1 MNSFVAEISRL
12 RSMTTRELRDRYIEV
27 FGEQSRSRNKDYLW
41 KRIAYRI
48 QEQAEGGLSERVR
61 QRAQELACDADL
73 RVRGNRVAVP
83 EPKPSPKKMAPAEA
97 KKRDPRIPPAGTIII
112 RHFGGTDH
120 VVRVLNHGFEY
131 RGERYRSL
139 SAVAIKISGTKCSG
153 FNFFAEALANGGT
166 R

>member
-1 MNSFVAEISRL
+1 
-12 RSMTTRELRDRYIEV
+12 MTTRELRDRYIEV
-27 FGEQSRSRNKDYLW
+27 FGEQTRSRNKEYLW

-48 QEQAEGGLSERVR
+48 QEQAEGGLSERAR

-97 KKRDPRIPPAGTIII
+97 NKRDPRLPSAGATIT
-112 RHFGGTDH
+112 RNFGGADN
-120 VVRVLNHGFEY
+120 VVRVLNDGFEY
-131 RGERYRSL
+131 RGEHYRSL
-139 SAVAIKISGTKCSG
+139 SAVAIKICGTKCSG
-153 FNFFAEALANGGT
+153 FNFFAEALGGT